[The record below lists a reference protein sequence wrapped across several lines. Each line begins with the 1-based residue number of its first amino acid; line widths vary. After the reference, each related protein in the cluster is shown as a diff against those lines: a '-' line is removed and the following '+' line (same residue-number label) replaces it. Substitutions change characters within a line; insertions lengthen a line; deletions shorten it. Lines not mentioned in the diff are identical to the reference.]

1 VNCDGPVAGVPR
13 VPITIRGDRRQE
25 DVETDDQGHFTLVGL
40 EPGIYEIEPRLPKP
54 YEPLFD
60 RPVSVKLD
68 GCLAE
73 AYIVV
78 ASVPLSGEA
87 RNADG
92 SVANE
97 RVMLRVARL
106 DAANNSRPAAG
117 PLRDRREYI
126 RRTIFRHAILTMWF
140 QQRRACPMPRRW
152 K

>member
-1 VNCDGPVAGVPR
+1 MDWVAWFCRYHGISFISLHRGGNSCLPIHARFELLLDGFFMHGGPVAGVPR
-13 VPITIRGDRRQE
+13 VPLTIRGDRRQQV
-25 DVETDDQGHFTLVGL
+25 VETDDQGHFMLVGL

-92 SVANE
+92 SLANE
-97 RVMLRVARL
+97 HVMLRVAH
-106 DAANNSRPAAG
+106 PG
-117 PLRDRREYI
+117 
-126 RRTIFRHAILTMWF
+126 
-140 QQRRACPMPRRW
+140 
-152 K
+152 